1 MLIFLKI
8 QFDSILIAS
17 WNFYRS
23 FSYYDTSYCCTSFM
37 IFVSLLWILFSLILE
52 NFVYAYN
59 MFSSYSPP
67 TPLCSSASPSWVH
80 ALFIDRGGT
89 QCAHPSSIL
98 ECLLW
103 SCSDNHIVRSIP
115 RSSGVH
121 SLFPVKQHWLCFCL
135 DLFQIGYKKKSKN
148 KIRAGGRALWKMDMM
163 ELMGISFAGLNQEAL
178 GTVKDLRPLKASD
191 LWRERKDI
199 CQGRMKVAF
208 IISKLSYIFTL

>member
-1 MLIFLKI
+1 
-8 QFDSILIAS
+8 
-17 WNFYRS
+17 
-23 FSYYDTSYCCTSFM
+23 M

-67 TPLCSSASPSWVH
+67 TSLCPSASPSWVH
-80 ALFIDRGGT
+80 ALFIDKGGT
-89 QCAHPSSIL
+89 QCARPSSIL
-98 ECLLW
+98 ECSLW

-121 SLFPVKQHWLCFCL
+121 SLFPVKQHWLCFVL
-135 DLFQIGYKKKSKN
+135 TFSKLVIKRNPRTKSEL
-148 KIRAGGRALWKMDMM
+148 GGRALWKMDMM
-163 ELMGISFAGLNQEAL
+163 ELMGISFAEHNQEAL

-191 LWRERKDI
+191 LWRECKDI